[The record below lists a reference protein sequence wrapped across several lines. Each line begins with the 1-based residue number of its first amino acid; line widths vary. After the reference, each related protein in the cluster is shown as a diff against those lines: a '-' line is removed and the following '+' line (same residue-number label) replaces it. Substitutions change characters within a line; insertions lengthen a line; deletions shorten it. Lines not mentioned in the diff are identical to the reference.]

1 VHAANGVIVVDHP
14 TELRGDILVPNN
26 NERVISSIDRPVPS
40 EIAGGNPEFDII
52 IVGGGS
58 AGRAGQSS
66 VATNP
71 KVVMLAD
78 HISHRPEG

>member
-1 VHAANGVIVVDHP
+1 VADHP
-14 TELRGDILVPNN
+14 AELRGDILVPIN

-40 EIAGGNPEFDII
+40 EIASDNPEFDII

-58 AGRAGQSS
+58 AGRAGHSS

-71 KVVMLAD
+71 KVVMLAE
-78 HISHRPEG
+78 HVSHRPEG

>member
-1 VHAANGVIVVDHP
+1 VADHP
-14 TELRGDILVPNN
+14 AELRGDILVPIN

-40 EIAGGNPEFDII
+40 EIAGDNPEFDII

-58 AGRAGQSS
+58 ASQSS

-71 KVVMLAD
+71 KVVMLAE
-78 HISHRPEG
+78 HVSHRLEG